1 MFLNNFR
8 FSKRI
13 KFYTTNLSLNYNIEG
28 FVYLSREEQPVII
41 NQWAKTFTIFRHTVV
56 KETRFFHVQDSMK
69 SLCWNQPHSSLVDR
83 LATHTWLSE
92 ILSLSVIMIVSG
104 KKTTLFTLQAWRR
117 TDDQGW
123 NRPRQVCH
131 TLGYRL
137 PRACRHCTFAEVLFL
152 FRQGVQYSV
161 AKALSPIVCI
171 FARWLPSALCRGQIL
186 PLGEHVCWLKN

>member
-28 FVYLSREEQPVII
+28 FVYLSREEQPVILVSSALI
-41 NQWAKTFTIFRHTVV
+41 NEQKRLPFLDTVV

-69 SLCWNQPHSSLVDR
+69 SLCWNQPYSSLVDR

-104 KKTTLFTLQAWRR
+104 KKNFIYAAGMATQR
-117 TDDQGW
+117 
-123 NRPRQVCH
+123 RPR
-131 TLGYRL
+131 
-137 PRACRHCTFAEVLFL
+137 
-152 FRQGVQYSV
+152 
-161 AKALSPIVCI
+161 
-171 FARWLPSALCRGQIL
+171 
-186 PLGEHVCWLKN
+186 LK